1 MAMDIDTTLARHD
14 RGRMPTHE
22 YVILKDLLASMIDS
36 DDEDRLDSTSS
47 DDGSSS
53 DDSIF
58 DSSDSSD
65 EDLLIDAL
73 LAHEAATKQR
83 RVEYPRAHRI
93 REPWVTFNPAE
104 FERLTEFAP
113 RYVLDMCTQME
124 RMPRVVVTPSR
135 CKASLELAMTI
146 VLLRFTG
153 EDTTRP
159 WSQIASILRS
169 CETYLIAIFQQ
180 TGFLLALHYEILAT
194 CLDVLYLQP
203 RLRQF
208 AEVVRDT
215 GALVWPTVLTLD
227 GKTWRSCR
235 PHRSFNDYDND
246 IDFQMA
252 VYDGHHAC
260 HGLCSHDVLFP
271 NGISVT
277 GIGSASGHDQQ
288 HLTNMNIIDALEC
301 LYVDGNPD
309 LPALGFGDQAYYGY
323 PSNRIIAQ
331 PRGILS
337 KRRHDFYKTMRTM
350 RATSEQNFGIQSR
363 LFPYL
368 NHRRQMKLMRACTL
382 TMKDLLIM
390 RTLIVNC
397 HVCCYGSQVT
407 GTFKL
412 APPTLEEYFA
422 NANMDRIPNLN

>member
-1 MAMDIDTTLARHD
+1 
-14 RGRMPTHE
+14 
-22 YVILKDLLASMIDS
+22 MIDS

-180 TGFLLALHYEILAT
+180 TGFLLALHYETLAT

-208 AEVVRDT
+208 AEAVRDT
-215 GALVWPTVLTLD
+215 GAIVWPTVLTLD

-252 VYDGHHAC
+252 VYDGQSSRLPWALLARRSIPKWNLCDRNWQCFWTRPATLDKHEHHR
-260 HGLCSHDVLFP
+260 
-271 NGISVT
+271 
-277 GIGSASGHDQQ
+277 
-288 HLTNMNIIDALEC
+288 C
-301 LYVDGNPD
+301 LGVP
-309 LPALGFGDQAYYGY
+309 L
-323 PSNRIIAQ
+323 
-331 PRGILS
+331 
-337 KRRHDFYKTMRTM
+337 RRW
-350 RATSEQNFGIQSR
+350 QSR
-363 LFPYL
+363 SPCVRLWRPSIL
-368 NHRRQMKLMRACTL
+368 WLPL
-382 TMKDLLIM
+382 
-390 RTLIVNC
+390 
-397 HVCCYGSQVT
+397 
-407 GTFKL
+407 
-412 APPTLEEYFA
+412 
-422 NANMDRIPNLN
+422 